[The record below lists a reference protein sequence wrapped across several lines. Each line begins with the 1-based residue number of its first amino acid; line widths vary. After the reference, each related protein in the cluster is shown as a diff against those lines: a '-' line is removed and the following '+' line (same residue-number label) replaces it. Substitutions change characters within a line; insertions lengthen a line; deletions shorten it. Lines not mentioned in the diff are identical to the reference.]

1 MSKHD
6 EVIALIDDT
15 YSQVKAIEQA
25 MKECRTAISE
35 ENPFK
40 LFRILANARE
50 TLAEA
55 MKTTEFA
62 VEIAEAEQNARTALK
77 AAIEVEAMYLRDI
90 KQDAMRIA

>member
-1 MSKHD
+1 MTRIE
-6 EVIALIDDT
+6 EVMALVEDA
-15 YSQVKAIEQA
+15 YAQVRQIETA

-40 LFRILANARE
+40 LFRILATARE

-55 MKTTEFA
+55 MKTTGFA

-77 AAIEVEAMYLRDI
+77 AAIEVEAMYLREI
-90 KQDAMRIA
+90 KQDAMRMP

>member
-1 MSKHD
+1 MNKHD
-6 EVIALIDDT
+6 EIIALIEDT
-15 YSQVKAIEQA
+15 YDQLKAISKA
-25 MKECRTAISE
+25 MEEGKGAISE

-55 MKTTEFA
+55 MKTTGFA

-90 KQDAMRIA
+90 KQDAMRVA